1 MKIRILYH
9 LLVLFL
15 LVGAGGKLIAQS
27 LSDKNIVFF
36 KKYEDSLC
44 AMQKKVFYSK
54 TDTAKFRA
62 NVKFYHLFEEI
73 LHNTLSFYYPFDS
86 LKKDVNLRTSPDK
99 KFRIITWNIPKEDG
113 TYNYFGLLQAM
124 HPKIKNYVVYELTDK
139 SATVKSP
146 ETYVSDNT
154 KWFGML
160 YYTIIP
166 CGDYYTLLG
175 WDGNDK
181 LTARKFIDVLSFKKD
196 GSPLFG
202 KDVFKM
208 AKKFPKR
215 VMFEYN
221 AQLTITLQYNEVVN
235 AIVFDNL
242 IPKESYLEGQY
253 QFYGPDFSYDAFF
266 LKHGKWNFEED
277 VDVKNPRS
285 KLDNVKKNPDKKDKV
300 IYTPK

>member
-1 MKIRILYH
+1 MKIRALYF
-9 LLVLFL
+9 LFSLFL
-15 LVGAGGKLIAQS
+15 LVGARGGIVAQS
-27 LSDKNIVFF
+27 LNDKDVAFF
-36 KKYEDSLC
+36 KKYEDSLRI
-44 AMQKKVFYSK
+44 MQKKMFYSK
-54 TDTAKFRA
+54 ADTTKFKA
-62 NVKFYHLFEEI
+62 NVMFYHLFEEI

-86 LKKDVNLRTSPDK
+86 LKKDINLRTSPDK

-113 TYNYFGLLQAM
+113 TYIYFGFLQTM
-124 HPKIKNYVVYELTDK
+124 HPKVKNYVVYELTDK
-139 SATVKSP
+139 SAMVKNP
-146 ETYVSDNT
+146 ETYISDNT

-208 AKKFPKR
+208 PKKFPKR
-215 VMFEYN
+215 VMLEYN
-221 AQLTITLQYNEVVN
+221 AQLTITLQYNEAVN

-253 QFYGPDFSYDAFF
+253 QFYGPDFSYDTFI
-266 LKHGKWNFEED
+266 LKHGKWDFEEN

-285 KLDNVKKNPDKKDKV
+285 KLDNIKKDPNKKDKSV
-300 IYTPK
+300 YTPK